1 MKAKNV
7 FEFLTYCWR
16 SWELWQKMIILSLVL
31 NFGSYLL
38 PKPWGYYVNLLGL
51 GILAVLMLTF
61 WFNHMLLPKW
71 NKYKEERN
79 QLLTTIRESDK

>member
-7 FEFLTYCWR
+7 IEFLTYCWK

-38 PKPWGYYVNLLGL
+38 PKPWGSYVNLLGL

-61 WFNHMLLPKW
+61 WFRHMLLPKW